1 MVQLEAVKADKV
13 IDSRGTSCPGPIL
26 ELKKGITTIPVGAVL
41 ELLSSDE
48 GTKADAPVWCAKV
61 GHEYLGVIQESGYWR
76 IFIRRK
82 K

>member
-1 MVQLEAVKADKV
+1 MPELEALKSDKV
-13 IDSRGTSCPGPIL
+13 VDARGTSCPGPLL
-26 ELKKGITTIPVGAVL
+26 ELKKGITTVPVGGIL

-48 GTKADAPVWCAKV
+48 GTKADAPSWASKV
-61 GHEYLGVIQESGYWR
+61 GHEFLGVIREPGYDR